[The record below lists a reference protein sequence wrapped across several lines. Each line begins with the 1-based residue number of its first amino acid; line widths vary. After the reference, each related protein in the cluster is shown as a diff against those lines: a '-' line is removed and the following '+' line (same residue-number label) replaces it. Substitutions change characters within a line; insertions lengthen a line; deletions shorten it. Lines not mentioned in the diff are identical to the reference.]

1 MVKVCTHP
9 TLILAFLMSLTTCG
23 DIKGAIEFSNAR
35 DDFIARRAALDDR
48 FNTAYLGVPDTGEST
63 YTGEASLAVG
73 TKSNG
78 IVLIGDASI
87 TVDFE
92 TNAVTGLL
100 DNFSGFDTN
109 EDFSEYAGVLV
120 LQDGVLGAVNPNDV
134 QGQIVGV
141 LTGDGNVI
149 GVDAFWDGHL
159 KGTPIYGILGDITA
173 ADSTFELNGTVVT
186 DVIVIAV
193 D

>member
-109 EDFSEYAGVLV
+109 EDFSEYAGALV

-159 KGTPIYGILGDITA
+159 KGTPIYGILGDTTA
-173 ADSTFELNGTVVT
+173 ADSTFEFSGTVVT
-186 DVIVIAV
+186 GVIVTAV

>member
-9 TLILAFLMSLTTCG
+9 TLILAFLMSLTACG

-48 FNTAYLGVPDTGEST
+48 FNTAYLGVQDTGEST

-109 EDFSEYAGVLV
+109 EDFSEYAGVL
-120 LQDGVLGAVNPNDV
+120 GAVNPNDV

-149 GVDAFWDGHL
+149 GFDAFWDGHL
-159 KGTPIYGILGDITA
+159 KGTPIYGILGDTTA

-186 DVIVIAV
+186 GV

>member
-9 TLILAFLMSLTTCG
+9 TLILAFLMSLTAYG

-48 FNTAYLGVPDTGEST
+48 FNTAYLGMPDTGEST

-92 TNAVTGLL
+92 TNAVTGLWH
-100 DNFSGFDTN
+100 NFSGFDTN

-186 DVIVIAV
+186 AV

>member
-109 EDFSEYAGVLV
+109 EDFSEYAGALV

-159 KGTPIYGILGDITA
+159 KGTPIYGILGDTTA

-186 DVIVIAV
+186 GVIVTAV

>member
-186 DVIVIAV
+186 AV

>member
-9 TLILAFLMSLTTCG
+9 TLILAFLMSLTAYG

-35 DDFIARRAALDDR
+35 DDFIARRVALDDR
-48 FNTAYLGVPDTGEST
+48 FNTTYLGVPDTGEFT

-92 TNAVTGLL
+92 TNAVTVLL
-100 DNFSGFDTN
+100 HNFSGFDTN
-109 EDFSEYAGVLV
+109 EDFSEYTDVLV

-159 KGTPIYGILGDITA
+159 KGTPIYGILGDTTA
-173 ADSTFELNGTVVT
+173 ADSTFELSGTVVT
-186 DVIVIAV
+186 GVIVTAV

>member
-1 MVKVCTHP
+1 
-9 TLILAFLMSLTTCG
+9 MSLTTCG

-48 FNTAYLGVPDTGEST
+48 FNTAYLGMPDTGEST

-159 KGTPIYGILGDITA
+159 KGAPIYGILEDTTV

-186 DVIVIAV
+186 GVIVTAV